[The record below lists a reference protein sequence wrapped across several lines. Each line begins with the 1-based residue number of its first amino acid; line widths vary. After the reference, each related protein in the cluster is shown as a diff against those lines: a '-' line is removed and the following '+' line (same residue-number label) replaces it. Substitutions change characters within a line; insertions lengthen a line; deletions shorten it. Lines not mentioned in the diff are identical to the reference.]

1 MDRSDAR
8 TAALDELE
16 AALERQPPAGLDA
29 LDARE
34 LGKLARLLSD
44 AKRTQKSQVDAA
56 LTESLSHVPLL
67 LRGAVR
73 KILDL

>member
-1 MDRSDAR
+1 MAKADSRGASLEALR
-8 TAALDELE
+8 VALDR
-16 AALERQPPAGLDA
+16 APPAGLDG
-29 LDARE
+29 LDADQLAE
-34 LGKLARLLSD
+34 LAQLLSA
-44 AKRTQKSQVDAA
+44 AKRKQKADVDAA

>member
-1 MDRSDAR
+1 MATQDGRGVSIAALA
-8 TAALDELE
+8 AALDR
-16 AALERQPPAGLDA
+16 APPAGLEA
-29 LDARE
+29 LEADE
-34 LGKLARLLSD
+34 LARLAALLAD
-44 AKRTQKSQVDAA
+44 AKRRQKAQVDAA

>member
-1 MDRSDAR
+1 MAKADNRAVSLAALQ
-8 TAALDELE
+8 AALDR
-16 AALERQPPAGLDA
+16 APPEGLDGLDA
-29 LDARE
+29 EQLAE
-34 LGKLARLLSD
+34 LATLLAD
-44 AKRTQKSQVDAA
+44 AKRKQKADVDAA

>member
-1 MDRSDAR
+1 MAKADTRDASLEALRS
-8 TAALDELE
+8 ALD
-16 AALERQPPAGLDA
+16 RKPPAGLDTLEPA
-29 LDARE
+29 E
-34 LGKLARLLSD
+34 LAKLATLLTE
-44 AKRTQKSQVDAA
+44 AKQRQKSQVDAA

>member
-1 MDRSDAR
+1 MAKADDSRASL
-8 TAALDELE
+8 AALQT
-16 AALERQPPAGLDA
+16 ALDRAPPDGLDGLDA
-29 LDARE
+29 DQLAE
-34 LGKLARLLSD
+34 LAKLLTE
-44 AKRTQKSQVDAA
+44 AKRKQKADVDAA

>member
-1 MDRSDAR
+1 MAKADTRGASLEALRS
-8 TAALDELE
+8 ALDR
-16 AALERQPPAGLDA
+16 APPDGLDGLDA
-29 LDARE
+29 EQLAE
-34 LGKLARLLSD
+34 LAVLLAD
-44 AKRTQKSQVDAA
+44 AKRKQKADVDAA